1 MGLLD
6 PAATEAMIRKAQKRG
21 KNIQFAAL
29 PYRIHKGKT
38 EVLLITSRGT
48 RQWLLPKGWPMDG
61 LKPHKTAAQEAWEEA
76 GILGRARKYCLGTY
90 RYRKTRG
97 AKRGQAIRVL
107 VYPLEVDK
115 LARIYP
121 EAGQRERKWLSPKK
135 AAKRIYHPD
144 LAQLVRSF
152 DPDMIRAKP

>member
-6 PAATEAMIRKAQKRG
+6 PATTTTMIRKAQKRG

-48 RQWLLPKGWPMDG
+48 RQWLLPKGWPMAD

-76 GILGRARKYCLGTY
+76 GILGRARKHCLGTY

-97 AKRGQAIRVL
+97 PKRGQAIQVL

-115 LARIYP
+115 LARRYP
-121 EAGQRERKWLSPKK
+121 ETGQRDRKWLRPKK
-135 AAKRIYHPD
+135 AAKRIAHPD
-144 LAQLVRSF
+144 LANLVLRF
-152 DPDMIRAKP
+152 DPATFASNR

>member
-6 PAATEAMIRKAQKRG
+6 PATTETMIRKAQKRG

-48 RQWLLPKGWPMDG
+48 RQWLLPKGWPMES

-76 GILGRARKYCLGTY
+76 GILGRARKHCLGTY

-97 AKRGQAIRVL
+97 AKRGQSIRVL
-107 VYPLEVDK
+107 IYPLEVDK
-115 LARIYP
+115 LTRIYP

-135 AAKRIYHPD
+135 AAKRIHHPD
-144 LAQLVRSF
+144 LALLVGSF